1 MGYFDEL
8 LHRYRSKG
16 ILVDTNLL
24 LLYFV
29 GRYDPDRI
37 SRFKRTQSFSEDDF
51 LLLASILA
59 FFNKIVVTPNILTEV
74 NSLSNQLP
82 DDIKASY
89 YSEFAQCLDV
99 LEEHYISSSELART
113 NHFLRFGLTD
123 AGIVSLV
130 QGSYLVLTDD
140 LKLASYLQRLDIDVI
155 NFNNIRSLNWGR
167 EL

>member
-1 MGYFDEL
+1 MDYFDEL

-37 SRFKRTQSFSEDDF
+37 SRFKRTQSFNEDDF
-51 LLLASILA
+51 LLLVSILA

-82 DDIKASY
+82 DDVKPLY
-89 YSEFAQCLDV
+89 YAEFAQCLDV

-113 NHFLRFGLTD
+113 NHFHRFGLTD

-130 QGSYLVLTDD
+130 QASYLVLTDD
-140 LKLASYLQRLDIDVI
+140 LRLASYLQRLDIDVI
-155 NFNNIRSLNWGR
+155 NFNNIRSLNW
-167 EL
+167 EP